1 MNWLIVTGGA
11 APESALLKEQAAQA
25 DRIIAVDGAAD
36 LLVRERVAP
45 HVLIGD
51 FDTASKISI
60 DMLTAGGA
68 QAVRLPVHKNMT
80 DTEAAMDY
88 ALDAGADDITILGA
102 LGTRADHTLSNIGML
117 LRAYRRGAA
126 CRILDEFNVLE
137 AATGEYTLAGV
148 PGQTVSILPLTG
160 DLIVTASGL
169 TYPLEALSL
178 PFGSSRGVS
187 NLMKGTSAHLSISG
201 GIALIIHIRKNA

>member
-11 APESALLKEQAAQA
+11 APESALLQERVHLS
-25 DRIIAVDGAAD
+25 DRMIAVDGAAD
-36 LLVRERVAP
+36 LLMREGIAP

-51 FDTASKISI
+51 FDTASKASI
-60 DMLTAGGA
+60 DALTARGA
-68 QAVRLPVHKNMT
+68 QVVQLPVHKNMT
-80 DTEAAMDY
+80 DTEAAVDY
-88 ALDAGADDITILGA
+88 ALDAGAEDITILGA

-117 LRAYRRGAA
+117 LRAYWRGVA
-126 CRILDEFNVLE
+126 CRIFDEFNELE
-137 AATGEYTLAGV
+137 AATGEYTLAGF

-169 TYPLEALSL
+169 EYPLEALAL

-187 NLMKGTSAHLSISG
+187 NLMKDTIAHLCISG
-201 GIALIIHIRKNA
+201 GIALIVRIRKNA